1 MDIRLLAHW
10 ALEIG
15 AFAAIVGLFRLAR
28 PIRRLLFPS
37 VP

>member
-1 MDIRLLAHW
+1 MDIRILAHW
-10 ALEIG
+10 ALEVG
-15 AFAAIVGLFRLAR
+15 SLAAIVGLFRLAR

>member
-1 MDIRLLAHW
+1 MDIRTLAHW

-15 AFAAIVGLFRLAR
+15 SLAAIVGLFRLAR

-37 VP
+37 VS